1 MPAIAPSRLAGLLL
15 ALAATVSDQ
24 QSVAVR
30 RQLGNVAIALSDRRV
45 ELAMD
50 SFDKSFDGYSQ
61 LRTYFNGLVEAY
73 AVVNELDV
81 LDEDITGNEATLT
94 VHWTLTLSDRVS
106 GVSENRE
113 QDVTIKLS
121 MKKQGW
127 RIVDL
132 SPLEFFNPDQH
143 QSK

>member
-1 MPAIAPSRLAGLLL
+1 
-15 ALAATVSDQ
+15 
-24 QSVAVR
+24 
-30 RQLGNVAIALSDRRV
+30 
-45 ELAMD
+45 
-50 SFDKSFDGYSQ
+50 
-61 LRTYFNGLVEAY
+61 
-73 AVVNELDV
+73 VVNELDV